1 MKSSYE
7 IGWFYYQKTLYFQL
21 CGFYLSEKPFIMK
34 GMIPLFLLNIVKAIL
49 LGIIEGITEWLPIS
63 STGHLILADE
73 FIKLDMPPDFMT
85 MFNVVIQL
93 GAILAVIFLY
103 FNKLNPFAPSKSEVE
118 KKETWSLWFK
128 VVVAVIPSVIIGL
141 PLDDWLDA
149 NFHHFLPVAI
159 MLIVYGIA
167 FIVVEKRNKT
177 VKPKCTSLNDFT
189 YKAALLVGMFQVL
202 SLVPGTSRS
211 GATILGGILI
221 GASRFVA
228 TEFSFF
234 MGIPTM
240 LGASGLKVLKFLLK
254 GNSFDFQSA
263 VVLLVGTLV
272 SFVVSILAIKFLM
285 NYLKKNDF
293 TVFGWYRIVLGA
305 ILIGYWLIA
314 M

>member
-1 MKSSYE
+1 M
-7 IGWFYYQKTLYFQL
+7 
-21 CGFYLSEKPFIMK
+21 
-34 GMIPLFLLNIVKAIL
+34 FLMNIVKAII

-73 FIKLDMPPDFMT
+73 FIKLQMPAEFMS

-93 GAILAVIFLY
+93 GAILAVIYLY
-103 FNKLNPFAPSKSEVE
+103 FNKLNPFSPSKSASE
-118 KKETWSLWFK
+118 KKDTWELWFK

-159 MLIVYGIA
+159 MLILYGIA
-167 FIVVEKRNKT
+167 FIIVEKRNKSIA
-177 VKPKCTSLNDFT
+177 PKCTDLKQFT
-189 YKAALLVGMFQVL
+189 YKAALMVGMFQVL
-202 SLVPGTSRS
+202 SLIPGTSRS
-211 GATILGGILI
+211 GATILGGIMI

-240 LGASGLKVLKFLLK
+240 LGASGYKILKFLLK
-254 GNSFDFQSA
+254 GNSFNTESL
-263 VVLLVGTLV
+263 VILLVGTLV
-272 SFVVSILAIKFLM
+272 SFIVSIVAIKFLM
-285 NYLKKNDF
+285 NYIKKNDF
-293 TVFGWYRIVLGA
+293 TVFGWYRIILGA
-305 ILIGYWLIA
+305 VLIGYWLIA